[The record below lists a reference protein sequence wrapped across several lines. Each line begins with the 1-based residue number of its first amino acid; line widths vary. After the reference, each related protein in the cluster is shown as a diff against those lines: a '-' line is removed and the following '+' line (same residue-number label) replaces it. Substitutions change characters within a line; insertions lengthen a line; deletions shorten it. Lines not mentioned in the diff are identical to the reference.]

1 MTEVFEMKAVF
12 EEINGDYAVFI
23 VEELE
28 KTYHLD
34 EADLPKDTVNGD
46 IFEVE
51 IGSDD
56 KLKLLKKLPEE
67 RQLREKSAKSKRELL
82 LKRNRNN

>member
-1 MTEVFEMKAVF
+1 MKAVF

>member
-28 KTYHLD
+28 
-34 EADLPKDTVNGD
+34 
-46 IFEVE
+46 
-51 IGSDD
+51 DD
-56 KLKLLKKLPEE
+56 VYIVIE
-67 RQLREKSAKSKRELL
+67 RKSY
-82 LKRNRNN
+82 